1 MATVH
6 RRVQRVFRE
15 IFDDDAM
22 EVNDETS
29 AKSVPEWDSL
39 AHVRLIIA
47 LEEEFDIKFTT
58 REVVQMGCLG
68 DLKKA
73 IVSKGAAD

>member
-6 RRVQRVFRE
+6 QRVQRVFRE

-22 EVNDETS
+22 EVSDETS
-29 AKSVPEWDSL
+29 AKSVPAWDSL

-47 LEEEFDIKFTT
+47 LEEEFDVKFTT
-58 REVVQMGCLG
+58 REVVQMACLG

-73 IVSKGAAD
+73 LVSK

>member
-1 MATVH
+1 MATIHQRV
-6 RRVQRVFRE
+6 RRVFQE

-22 EVNDETS
+22 EVNNESS
-29 AKSVPEWDSL
+29 AKTMPEWDSL

-58 REVVQMGCLG
+58 HEVVQMACVG
-68 DLKKA
+68 DLEEA
-73 IVSKGAAD
+73 LASKGVNG